1 MTLSTATAPPSSRR
15 PTLQE
20 DPSVPDPHSPA
31 ARLDALSTLARSPQY
46 RTVIRFLV
54 EHPNSY
60 KGQIQEGTGLPPSS
74 LGRHLAELE
83 ARGVIT
89 GDVAGKDRRG
99 YAVRYTVDVA
109 YVDQLVTQLRT
120 ELLG

>member
-1 MTLSTATAPPSSRR
+1 VTLSRVAASSSSRP

-20 DPSVPDPHSPA
+20 DPSVPDSPDA
-31 ARLDALSTLARSPQY
+31 TAGLDALSTLARSPQY
-46 RTVIRFLV
+46 RKVIRFLV
-54 EHPNSY
+54 DHPNSY

-74 LGRHLAELE
+74 LGRHLSELE
-83 ARGVIT
+83 DRRVIV
-89 GDVAGKDRRG
+89 GDVAGEDRRG
-99 YAVRYTVDVA
+99 YAVRYTVDIA

>member
-1 MTLSTATAPPSSRR
+1 VTLADVAAPSSSRLS
-15 PTLQE
+15 TLQE
-20 DPSVPDPHSPA
+20 EPSVPDSQDMTA
-31 ARLDALSTLARSPQY
+31 GLDALSTLARSPQY
-46 RTVIRFLV
+46 RKVIRFLV
-54 EHPNSY
+54 DNPNSY

-74 LGRHLAELE
+74 LGRHLSELE
-83 ARGVIT
+83 DRRVIT
-89 GDVAGKDRRG
+89 GDVSGADRRG